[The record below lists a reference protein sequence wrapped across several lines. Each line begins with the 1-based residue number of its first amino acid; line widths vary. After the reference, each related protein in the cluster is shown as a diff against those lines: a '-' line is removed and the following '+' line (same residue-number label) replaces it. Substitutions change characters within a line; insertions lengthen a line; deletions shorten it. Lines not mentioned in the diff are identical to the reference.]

1 MNLVPAIS
9 EVEPFYA
16 NWTLWGM
23 LGELLNELGCDLS
36 EWSGANDGERVS
48 ASTARA
54 WGTAIRDSMSEIV
67 SVEYREPSMFGGVV
81 TEWHLRNGD
90 TPIDGSGDE
99 SSQSVAAGRT
109 TPPAERTSIEGE
121 PDDPQVVLPLK
132 ERPEDQKLLERF
144 VKFCIESGGF
154 EQQ

>member
-1 MNLVPAIS
+1 MNLVPANS

-54 WGTAIRDSMSEIV
+54 WGTAIRDSMSEV
-67 SVEYREPSMFGGVV
+67 VLVEYKEPSMFGGVV

-90 TPIDGSGDE
+90 TPIDGLGDE
-99 SSQSVAAGRT
+99 SAESVAAGSA
-109 TPPAERTSIEGE
+109 TPPAERESSDGE
-121 PDDPQVVLPLK
+121 SGDPPFVVPLK
-132 ERPEDQKLLERF
+132 ERPEDEKLLERF
-144 VKFCIESGGF
+144 VKFCLESGGF